1 MAIPYGC
8 TFRCSDVT
16 PYKIYGENSSCAG
29 RALRNI
35 IIVQGADLVKDR
47 VNLKG
52 FYRRSCVG
60 SELVDWLL
68 EHCPF
73 VQCRSMAIG
82 VWQLLLDMGIM
93 SSVDQHL
100 YFQDNYVFYQ
110 FSSEECSYLYCE
122 FEREEEWQ
130 NGVKLLL
137 QLVHLIPARAGI
149 CDLSHQKVEDSE
161 ESSDEILARLTSAVQ
176 RELAAVIALKAR
188 KSAIEQD
195 DENTDKHIEV
205 IEASDVPDPQ
215 AGVMCKLQE
224 RDDIGRIE
232 LVQKLARD
240 NCPFLQI
247 DKKEPEK
254 SEQQDDEV
262 TMVQV
267 KEQGLSVLVL
277 KKVAASCG
285 PAPTSAAE
293 SQASSRLR
301 VFDPHLERKD
311 SEALPG
317 RQLPLPTF
325 DVPYFKYIDEE
336 DEDDEW
342 SSRSQS
348 STEDDSVDSLLS
360 DRYVVV
366 SGTPEKILEHLL
378 NDLHLAEVQHKET
391 DSIIDTGN
399 DLSPSCL

>member
-1 MAIPYGC
+1 MWQQHIDIRTHPGDALIPAAQHH
-8 TFRCSDVT
+8 R
-16 PYKIYGENSSCAG
+16 GESVSVLPDSWVELLG
-29 RALRNI
+29 LTLMGEHGM
-35 IIVQGADLVKDR
+35 VLKVK
-47 VNLKG
+47 LWG
-52 FYRRSCVG
+52 WRSCVG

-137 QLVHLIPARAGI
+137 QLVHLLPARAGT

-176 RELAAVIALKAR
+176 RELAAVIAMKAR
-188 KSAIEQD
+188 KSACRQLHLTRELQVTQSSPFSLSRSLVSASSGNTALAVLREEAAVEED
-195 DENTDKHIEV
+195 DGNTTKHV
-205 IEASDVPDPQ
+205 TVTEANDAPDPQ

-232 LVQKLARD
+232 LVQRLARE
-240 NCPFLQI
+240 NCQFLQT

-254 SEQQDDEV
+254 SEQVYSGYLKTDYYGKDAQAAGASLRTMYQKKGKEELWKRREV
-262 TMVQV
+262 DAPLMM
-267 KEQGLSVLVL
+267 SLV
-277 KKVAASCG
+277 
-285 PAPTSAAE
+285 
-293 SQASSRLR
+293 SR
-301 VFDPHLERKD
+301 E
-311 SEALPG
+311 
-317 RQLPLPTF
+317 
-325 DVPYFKYIDEE
+325 
-336 DEDDEW
+336 
-342 SSRSQS
+342 
-348 STEDDSVDSLLS
+348 LS
-360 DRYVVV
+360 DTITLV
-366 SGTPEKILEHLL
+366 
-378 NDLHLAEVQHKET
+378 
-391 DSIIDTGN
+391 
-399 DLSPSCL
+399 